1 MPDRE
6 ITSAVYGVT
15 ERDIAK
21 EAIDLDVERVRRVG
35 CTVIAGGF
43 TDADMDDFSIR
54 LDAVLEQQV
63 AEFGRD
69 RLEAIGDRQTARCP
83 LVYDEAF
90 LRLAAHAGVLAIVHR
105 LLGEYVVLMQQNGV
119 FNAPSQD
126 HTQRAYHRDLPY
138 QHWVSSEPLA
148 ISALFCLDPFRLETG
163 ATTVLPG
170 SHKFERFPSER
181 LAAEIDMPVVADR
194 GSFVVFDSMLFHRA
208 GVNRTEGMRRAV
220 NHVYT
225 IPLIGQQISLPAALG
240 GRYSDEPALARLLG
254 YDNAPAPSVTG
265 WRERRLRRTRVST
278 PDR

>member
-1 MPDRE
+1 M
-6 ITSAVYGVT
+6 TSAAYGVT

-21 EAIDLDVERVRRVG
+21 EAIDLDVERIRRVG

-43 TDADMDDFSIR
+43 TDAEMDDFSIR

-63 AEFGRD
+63 AEFGGD

-83 LVYDEAF
+83 LVYDEVF
-90 LRLAAHAGVLAIVHR
+90 LRLAAHAGVLAIVRR

-119 FNAPSQD
+119 FNAPSQG

-148 ISALFCLDPFRLETG
+148 ISALFCLDPFRPETG

-170 SHKFERFPSER
+170 SHRFERFPSER
-181 LAAEIDMPVVADR
+181 LAAEIDMPVAAER
-194 GSFVVFDSMLFHRA
+194 GSFIVFDSMLFHRA
-208 GVNRTEGMRRAV
+208 GVNRTERVRRAV

-225 IPLIGQQISLPAALG
+225 IPLIAQQISLPAALR
-240 GRYSDEPALARLLG
+240 GRYRNEPTLARLLG
-254 YDNAPAPSVTG
+254 YASDPAQSVSD
-265 WRERRLRRTRVST
+265 WRERRISRTAAGKR
-278 PDR
+278 DR

>member
-1 MPDRE
+1 
-6 ITSAVYGVT
+6 
-15 ERDIAK
+15 
-21 EAIDLDVERVRRVG
+21 
-35 CTVIAGGF
+35 
-43 TDADMDDFSIR
+43 
-54 LDAVLEQQV
+54 
-63 AEFGRD
+63 
-69 RLEAIGDRQTARCP
+69 
-83 LVYDEAF
+83 
-90 LRLAAHAGVLAIVHR
+90 
-105 LLGEYVVLMQQNGV
+105 
-119 FNAPSQD
+119 
-126 HTQRAYHRDLPY
+126 
-138 QHWVSSEPLA
+138 VSSEPLA

-254 YDNAPAPSVTG
+254 YDSAPAPSVTG